1 MTSIKRSQPAEDPR
15 SNIWY
20 DNQKAKMLENWD
32 ELRNKILYEL
42 KRQNKDIILMQR

>member
-1 MTSIKRSQPAEDPR
+1 MKSTRRSQPVEDPK
-15 SNIWY
+15 NNNWY
-20 DNQKAKMLENWD
+20 DDRKAKQLEHWD